1 MWEYEEVN
9 LETGK
14 QLANSIEGLFF
25 ETSAKNGSGIDVEN
39 INIGDIFKHRPQTS

>member
-25 ETSAKNGSGIDVEN
+25 ETSAKNNSGIDVEN
-39 INIGDIFKHRPQTS
+39 INIGHIFKHRPQTR